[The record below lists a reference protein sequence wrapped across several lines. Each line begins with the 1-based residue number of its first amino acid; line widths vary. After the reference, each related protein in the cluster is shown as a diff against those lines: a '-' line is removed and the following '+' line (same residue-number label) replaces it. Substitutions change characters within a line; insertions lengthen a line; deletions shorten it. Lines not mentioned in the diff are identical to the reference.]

1 MSQFFVFP
9 TCHCAAI
16 DLSFSLYYSTN
27 LKSLLLNLRD
37 RHRPKEL
44 LISLL
49 KEIISDPSK
58 SYASKY
64 ETVQHLIDSER
75 GDDAS

>member
-9 TCHCAAI
+9 TCHCAAT
-16 DLSFSLYYSTN
+16 DLSFSHYYSIN

-44 LISLL
+44 LITPL
-49 KEIISDPSK
+49 KVIISDLSK
-58 SYASKY
+58 SYSSKY
-64 ETVQHLIDSER
+64 ETVRHLIDSER
-75 GDDAS
+75 DDGAS